1 MAPTLPPEGASFM
14 RVMVCVKQIPD
25 PASPYE
31 LDPDT
36 HYLQRPTDQILDD
49 TDRYGVEMGLMIAE
63 QTEGSVALVSMGPAG
78 NLQGIRQAL
87 AMGAD
92 KAIVVDDPTLR
103 GADSLTTA
111 RILSAAIGR
120 EGFDVVIAG
129 TESTDGYSGVV
140 PQQIAELLDVPA
152 LSFAKKVE
160 LDGERIRIERQ
171 TEYGYDLVE
180 APTPVLITVTS
191 GVVEPRYPTFKGIMA
206 AKSKPIDQVTAA
218 ELGVTARA
226 GQEIVSVRPA
236 PERAAGEVIEDEG
249 GAHLRIIQLLE
260 QAKVI

>member
-1 MAPTLPPEGASFM
+1 M

-31 LDPDT
+31 LDPDS
-36 HYLQRPTDQILDD
+36 HFLNRPTDQILDD

-63 QTEGSVALVSMGPAG
+63 QTEGTVALVSMGPAG

-92 KAIVVDDPTLR
+92 KAIVVDDPALR

-111 RILSAAIGR
+111 RILSGAISR

-140 PQQIAELLDVPA
+140 PQQIAEFLETPA
-152 LSFAKKVE
+152 LTFAKKVE
-160 LDGERIRIERQ
+160 LDGSTIRIERQ
-171 TEYGYDLVE
+171 TEYGYDIVE
-180 APTPVLITVTS
+180 SPTPVLITVTS

-206 AKSKPIDQVTAA
+206 AKSKPIDQITAA
-218 ELGVTARA
+218 DLGVAISA
-226 GQEIVSVRPA
+226 SQEIVSVRPA
-236 PERAAGEVIEDEG
+236 PERAAGEIVEDDGE
-249 GAHLRIIQLLE
+249 AHLRIIELLE

>member
-1 MAPTLPPEGASFM
+1 M
-14 RVMVCVKQIPD
+14 RVVVCVKQIPD
-25 PASPYE
+25 PASPFE
-31 LDPDT
+31 LDPET
-36 HYLQRPTDQILDD
+36 HFLQRPTDQVLDD

-63 QTEGSVALVSMGPAG
+63 QTEGDVTLVSMGPAG

-92 KAIVVDDPTLR
+92 QAVVVDDPVLR
-103 GADSLTTA
+103 GAESLTTA
-111 RILSAAIGR
+111 RVLSAAIDR
-120 EGFDVVIAG
+120 VGFDVVIAG

-140 PQQIAELLDVPA
+140 PQQIAELLGVPV

-160 LDGERIRIERQ
+160 LDGDRIRIERQ

-180 APTPVLITVTS
+180 STTPVVVTVTS

-206 AKSKPIDQVTAA
+206 AKSKPIDQVAA
-218 ELGVTARA
+218 ADLGVAPAA
-226 GQEIVSVRPA
+226 GQEILSVRPA
-236 PERAAGEVIEDEG
+236 PERAAGEVIEDDGE
-249 GAHLRIIQLLE
+249 AHLRIVQLLE

>member
-1 MAPTLPPEGASFM
+1 M
-14 RVMVCVKQIPD
+14 RVVVCVKQIPD

-31 LDPDT
+31 LDPAT
-36 HYLQRPTDQILDD
+36 HFLERPTDQVLDD
-49 TDRYGVEMGLMIAE
+49 TDRYGVEMGLQLAE
-63 QTEGSVALVSMGPAG
+63 KTEGSVTLVSMGPAG

-92 KAIVVDDPTLR
+92 RAVVIDDAGLR

-111 RILSAAIGR
+111 QVLSAAIDR

-140 PQQIAELLDVPA
+140 PQQIAELLGAPA

-160 LDGERIRIERQ
+160 LDGDTIRIERQ
-171 TEYGYDLVE
+171 TEYGYDIVE
-180 APTPVLITVTS
+180 APAPVVITVTA

-218 ELGVTARA
+218 DLDVTVTT

-249 GAHLRIIQLLE
+249 EAHVRIIELLE

>member
-1 MAPTLPPEGASFM
+1 M
-14 RVMVCVKQIPD
+14 RVVVCVKQIPD
-25 PASPYE
+25 PASPFE

-36 HYLQRPTDQILDD
+36 HFLQRPEDQVLDD
-49 TDRYGVEMGLMIAE
+49 TDRYGVEMGLTIAE

-78 NLQGIRQAL
+78 SLQGIRQAL

-92 KAIVVDDPTLR
+92 RAVVIDDPNLR
-103 GADSLTTA
+103 GADSLATA
-111 RILSAAIGR
+111 RVLTAAISR

-140 PQQIAELLDVPA
+140 PQQIAELLNVPL
-152 LSFAKKVE
+152 LSFAKKVDLE
-160 LDGERIRIERQ
+160 GDRIRIERQ
-171 TEYGYDLVE
+171 TDYGFDLVE
-180 APTPVLITVTS
+180 AAPPAVITVTS

-206 AKSKPIDQVTAA
+206 AKSKPIDQVSAG
-218 ELGVTARA
+218 ELGVTTAA
-226 GQEIVSVRPA
+226 GQEIVAVRAA

-249 GAHLRIIQLLE
+249 DAHLRIVQLLE